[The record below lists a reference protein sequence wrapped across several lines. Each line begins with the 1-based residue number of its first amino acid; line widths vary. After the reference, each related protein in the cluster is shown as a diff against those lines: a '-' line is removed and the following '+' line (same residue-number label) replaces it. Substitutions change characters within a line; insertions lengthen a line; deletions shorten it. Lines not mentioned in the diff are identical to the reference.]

1 MTERQGKTETDRD
14 IQMRDKQGK
23 TQRDR
28 AIKRD

>member
-28 AIKRD
+28 ARKRD